1 MNPIASRVPEDVD
14 AGIEGYAD
22 ENDVNKSDAIR
33 ELLSRGLEYEDLR
46 SENERLR
53 NEKRTL
59 INQREEHGELVEYV
73 EGEREIQQRREE
85 RRDAPVWRR
94 AKWWVFGRGGE
105 DTDG

>member
-14 AGIEGYAD
+14 ADIEAYAD
-22 ENDVNKSDAIR
+22 ENGVSKSDAIR
-33 ELLSRGLEYEDLR
+33 EVLKRGLEYERLQ

-73 EGEREIQQRREE
+73 EEERTIRQRREK
-85 RRDAPVWRR
+85 RRSAPVWRR
-94 AKWWVFGRGGE
+94 AWRWVAGYDVDGE
-105 DTDG
+105 NE